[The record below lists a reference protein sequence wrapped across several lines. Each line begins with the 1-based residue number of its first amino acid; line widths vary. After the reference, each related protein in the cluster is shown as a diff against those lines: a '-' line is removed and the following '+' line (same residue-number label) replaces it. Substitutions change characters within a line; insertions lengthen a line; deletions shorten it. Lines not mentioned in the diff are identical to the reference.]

1 MQNCE
6 KEFNTMF
13 YPLYIMKA
21 LIMSA
26 DNFEDLELFY
36 PYYRLKEESIEVL
49 IGSESPNEIKGK
61 NGYTVKPD
69 ITFEQALD
77 MEFDLI
83 IIPGGRAPE
92 RVRLNHLALNIVR
105 EAFDSKKPVGA
116 ICHGPQVL
124 ISAGV
129 VKGKKLTCYRG
140 IKDDVISAGGLYV
153 DERVVVDGN
162 LITSRIPDDLPHF
175 MKALLE
181 VI

>member
-1 MQNCE
+1 
-6 KEFNTMF
+6 
-13 YPLYIMKA
+13 MKA

-26 DNFEDLELFY
+26 DNFEDIELFY
-36 PYYRLKEESIEVL
+36 PYYRLREESIEVL
-49 IGSESPNEIKGK
+49 IASESSEEIRGK
-61 NGYTVKPD
+61 NGYTVNPD

-92 RVRLNHLALNIVR
+92 KVRLNPIALNIVR
-105 EAFDSKKPVGA
+105 DIFDSRKPVGA

-140 IKDDVISAGGLYV
+140 IRDDVISAGGLYV

-162 LITSRIPDDLPHF
+162 LVTSRMPDDLPYF
-175 MKALLE
+175 MKSIME

>member
-1 MQNCE
+1 
-6 KEFNTMF
+6 
-13 YPLYIMKA
+13 
-21 LIMSA
+21 MSA
-26 DNFEDLELFY
+26 DNFEDIELFY
-36 PYYRLKEESIEVL
+36 PYYRLREESIEVL
-49 IGSESPNEIKGK
+49 IASESSEEIRGK
-61 NGYTVKPD
+61 NGYTVNPD

-92 RVRLNHLALNIVR
+92 KVRLNPIALNIVR
-105 EAFDSKKPVGA
+105 DIFDSRKPVGA

-140 IKDDVISAGGLYV
+140 IRDDVISAGGLYV

-162 LITSRIPDDLPHF
+162 LVTSRMPDDLPYF
-175 MKALLE
+175 MKSIME